1 MEGLGAVVLPV
12 AGARAGQR
20 VLFLNWGLSED
31 PESRLSVSAC
41 WGLRS
46 CDMVT
51 ESSSPLQLASV
62 FLPQAL
68 TGRYHG
74 GLCCIDVGVDHGRED
89 VYRVQEQ
96 NGI

>member
-1 MEGLGAVVLPV
+1 
-12 AGARAGQR
+12 
-20 VLFLNWGLSED
+20 
-31 PESRLSVSAC
+31 
-41 WGLRS
+41 
-46 CDMVT
+46 MVT

-74 GLCCIDVGVDHGRED
+74 SLCCIDVRVDHGRED
-89 VYRVQEQ
+89 VYSAQEQ